1 MIISKQNSLIK
12 EIRSLQNKKF
22 RESLNRYF
30 VEGVKMVNEAF
41 KFNQKV
47 LCVIAT
53 ESNLSKLNVGDFPVE
68 VVSEEVY
75 DSISQEKSPQGALAV
90 IEMPQILTT
99 FSGQEC
105 ALLLDGVSDPGNLG
119 TIIRTMVASGY
130 KNLLVTSDCVDVFS
144 PKVVRASMSGIYSV
158 NIFQVERENLK
169 GQINLP
175 IIVADMGGEDV
186 FKFNSPQNF
195 CLVIGNEA
203 HGVSKQVRDIADYC
217 VKIPME
223 QEMESLNAG
232 ISAGI
237 LMYAL
242 KNAR

>member
-1 MIISKQNSLIK
+1 M
-12 EIRSLQNKKF
+12 
-22 RESLNRYF
+22 
-30 VEGVKMVNEAF
+30 
-41 KFNQKV
+41 
-47 LCVIAT
+47 
-53 ESNLSKLNVGDFPVE
+53 
-68 VVSEEVY
+68 
-75 DSISQEKSPQGALAV
+75 EKAKNCCL
-90 IEMPQILTT
+90 
-99 FSGQEC
+99 F
-105 ALLLDGVSDPGNLG
+105 LDGVSDPANVGA
-119 TIIRTMVASGY
+119 IIRTAVASNY
-130 KNLLVTSDCVDVFS
+130 TEIYAYSSADPYS
-144 PKVVRASMSGIYSV
+144 PKAVRASMSGIFKVKIYTG
-158 NIFQVERENLK
+158 ERKELLDK
-169 GQINLP
+169 IDMP
-175 IIVADMGGEDV
+175 IVVADMGGEDV